1 MLTRYRHANELD
13 LIKAEFLKP
22 AVNMDTFPAFR
33 YLDSC
38 DLQKHFRLCRSLSEN
53 WSYFDF
59 MG

>member
-53 WSYFDF
+53 
-59 MG
+59 